1 MLMHQ
6 ASACPWWFSGG
17 SELTDGIEKRRHP
30 RIPVRWPV
38 TIITDKG
45 TIEGESR
52 NITIAG
58 VFIHCQ
64 EEIHENEV
72 HQMIIKIPKQESI
85 LVKGRVVWSNFDS
98 MEESNNYRGMGFSF
112 IKISEDDRVILAD
125 VISRHTK
132 SPKSDEPQEGQEE
145 KEE

>member
-1 MLMHQ
+1 MQQ
-6 ASACPWWFSGG
+6 ASAGSWWFLGG

-30 RIPVRWPV
+30 RIPVRWPI

-72 HQMIIKIPKQESI
+72 HQIIIKIPKQEAI
-85 LVKGRVVWSNFDS
+85 LVKGQVVWSNFDS
-98 MEESNNYRGMGFSF
+98 MEETNLYRGMGFSF
-112 IKISEDDRVILAD
+112 IKISEDDRMVLAD
-125 VISRHTK
+125 VISRHSK
-132 SPKSDEPQEGQEE
+132 SPKSDEPQEEQEE
-145 KEE
+145 

>member
-1 MLMHQ
+1 M
-6 ASACPWWFSGG
+6 A
-17 SELTDGIEKRRHP
+17 EGIEKRKHP

-38 TIITDKG
+38 TIITEKG

-58 VFIHCQ
+58 VFVHCQ
-64 EEIHENEV
+64 EEIHEDEV

-98 MEESNNYRGMGFSF
+98 MEEANTYRGMGFSF
-112 IKISEDDRVILAD
+112 IKISDEDRMVLAD
-125 VISRHTK
+125 VISRHAK
-132 SPKSDEPQEGQEE
+132 SPKNDKPQEG
-145 KEE
+145 

>member
-1 MLMHQ
+1 M
-6 ASACPWWFSGG
+6 
-17 SELTDGIEKRRHP
+17 DGIEKRRHP

-38 TIITDKG
+38 TIITEQG

-52 NITIAG
+52 NITVAG
-58 VFIHCQ
+58 VFVHCQ

-98 MEESNNYRGMGFSF
+98 MEETNNYRGMGFSF
-112 IKISEDDRVILAD
+112 IKISDDDRMVLAD

-132 SPKSDEPQEGQEE
+132 PPKNGEPQEA
-145 KEE
+145 

>member
-1 MLMHQ
+1 MLTQ
-6 ASACPWWFSGG
+6 PASAGSWWFSGG
-17 SELTDGIEKRRHP
+17 SKLADGIEKRKHP

-38 TIITDKG
+38 TIITEKG

-52 NITIAG
+52 NITVAG

-72 HQMIIKIPKQESI
+72 HQIIIKIPKQESI

-98 MEESNNYRGMGFSF
+98 MEETSIFRGMGFSF
-112 IKISEDDRVILAD
+112 IKISDDDRVILAD
-125 VISRHTK
+125 VISRHAK
-132 SPKSDEPQEGQEE
+132 SPKPGKPPEE
-145 KEE
+145 

>member
-1 MLMHQ
+1 M
-6 ASACPWWFSGG
+6 
-17 SELTDGIEKRRHP
+17 TDGIEKRRHP

-72 HQMIIKIPKQESI
+72 HQIIIKIPKQEAI
-85 LVKGRVVWSNFDS
+85 LVKGQVVWSNFDS
-98 MEESNNYRGMGFSF
+98 MEETNTYLGMGFSF
-112 IKISEDDRVILAD
+112 IKISEDDRMVLAD
-125 VISRHTK
+125 VISRHSK
-132 SPKSDEPQEGQEE
+132 SPKGDEPQEE

>member
-1 MLMHQ
+1 MLLQQ
-6 ASACPWWFSGG
+6 ASGG
-17 SELTDGIEKRRHP
+17 SELADGIEKRRHP

-38 TIITDKG
+38 TIITEKG

-85 LVKGRVVWSNFDS
+85 LLKGRVVWSNFDS
-98 MEESNNYRGMGFSF
+98 MEETNNYRGMGFSF
-112 IKISEDDRVILAD
+112 IKISDDDRMVLAD
-125 VISRHTK
+125 VISRHAK
-132 SPKSDEPQEGQEE
+132 SLKNGEPQEE
-145 KEE
+145 

>member
-6 ASACPWWFSGG
+6 ASAGVWWFLGG
-17 SELTDGIEKRRHP
+17 SELADGIEKRRHP

-52 NITIAG
+52 NITVAG

-64 EEIHENEV
+64 EEI

-112 IKISEDDRVILAD
+112 IKISDDDRVILAD

-132 SPKSDEPQEGQEE
+132 SPKSDEPKEE